1 MPVDSRTRPVYRRG
15 MKSLACHPALR
26 LGLAALLPLACGDDG
41 GGGDATAGQ
50 TTSATTNP
58 SGISATDNPTPG
70 TVSDTVVPTT
80 SEGTTAGSVSASQT
94 GTDATVTT
102 TNDPSATATDS
113 STTTPVTATD
123 TGPDTASTGTTTTI
137 GDSSSSTGDPCV
149 DFACSDDNQSVLCG
163 GDVVEVCTNGSYCVD
178 AACVPLTP
186 CEAAELFK
194 SSEGCEY
201 YAVKSELI
209 VDAAGSCFAAFVANT
224 GDQPVKINVEYNGAQ
239 LPASSFKI
247 PSGQGKNIVYGPYDP
262 NVGLPVGEVAILFLS
277 RGPGNF
283 PNCPAPAGV
292 QQETHVVGTGF
303 GKAFRI
309 STDFPVAAYQ
319 MLPYGGGSVAATSAT
334 LLLPT
339 SVWDINYIAVNAYL
353 KSQAVPQANPLFSVV
368 GQEDGTEITIDPKVA
383 IVGGNGVPAGPA
395 GVPIKY
401 MINRG
406 QTLQFNQPQELTGS
420 PIVGTKPFG
429 MFGGA
434 SCLNVLPSAIA
445 CDGAHQQIPPVKAL
459 GNSYAAIRYRNRVN
473 GKEESPPWRLVGA
486 VADTQLTYVPAKP
499 NGAPDVLTL
508 GQAVEFSA
516 PGPFIVSSQDLDHP
530 FYFAAYMTG
539 GADFGGAGDPEWVNV
554 IPTAQ
559 YLDEYVLFTDP
570 TYPETSLVVVR
581 NKKDGAFAEVNLGCA
596 GNIGGWTPL
605 GADQEWTRVDLVTGN
620 FQDQG
625 NCSNGRHEMKS
636 DNPFGVTVW
645 GWGSNASIGFNSVYV
660 SYAYPAGAAIKSIND
675 VIILPQ

>member
-1 MPVDSRTRPVYRRG
+1 
-15 MKSLACHPALR
+15 MKILACHPALR
-26 LGLAALLPLACGDDG
+26 LGLLAVLPLACSDDG
-41 GGGDATAGQ
+41 GSSDATAGQ
-50 TTSATTNP
+50 TTSATNSPT
-58 SGISATDNPTPG
+58 SISATDNPTPG
-70 TVSDTVVPTT
+70 TVSDTVPTT
-80 SEGTTAGSVSASQT
+80 SEGTTAGSMSASQT

-102 TNDPSATATDS
+102 TNDPSATNTNTDSTTTNPATITETGPDTNS
-113 STTTPVTATD
+113 STTTAD
-123 TGPDTASTGTTTTI
+123 DTTTN
-137 GDSSSSTGDPCV
+137 GDSTTGEPCV
-149 DFACSDDNQSVLCG
+149 DFTCSDDNQSVLCN
-163 GDVVEVCTNGSYCVD
+163 GDTVEVCSNGNYCVD

-186 CEAAELFK
+186 CEAAELFQ

-209 VDAAGSCFAAFVANT
+209 SAANGSCFAAFVANT
-224 GDQPVKINVEYNGAQ
+224 GDQPVKIAVEYNGAQ
-239 LPASSFKI
+239 LPTTSFRI
-247 PSGQGKNIVYGPYDP
+247 PSGQGLNITYDPYDP
-262 NVGLPVGEVAILFLS
+262 NLGLPVGEVAILFLS
-277 RGPGNF
+277 RGPGGF

-292 QQETHVVGTGF
+292 LQETHVVGTGF

-319 MLPYGGGSVAATSAT
+319 MLPYDGGAVAATSAT

-339 SVWDINYIAVNAYL
+339 SVWDTNYIAINAYL
-353 KSQAVPQANPLFSVV
+353 KSQAVAEAQPLFSVV

-383 IVGGNGVPAGPA
+383 IVGGNGVPGGPA

-401 MINRG
+401 MINRA
-406 QTLQFNQPQELTGS
+406 QTLQFRQVQELTGS
-420 PIVGTKPFG
+420 PIVANKPFG

-434 SCLNVLPSAIA
+434 SCLNVLPNALA

-459 GNSYAAIRYRNRVN
+459 GNNYAAVRYRNRIN
-473 GKEESPPWRLVGA
+473 NNEESPPWRLVGA
-486 VADTQLTYVPAKP
+486 VADTQLTYIPAKP

-508 GQAVEFSA
+508 GQAVEFQS
-516 PGPFIVSSQDLDHP
+516 PGPFLVASQDLDHP
-530 FYFAAYMTG
+530 FYFAGYMTG
-539 GADFGGAGDPEWVNV
+539 GADYNGAGDPEWVNV

-581 NKKDGAFAEVNLGCA
+581 NKKDGAFADVNLACA
-596 GNIGGWTPL
+596 GNLGNWTAL
-605 GADQEWTRVDLVTGN
+605 GENQEWTRVNLVTGN
-620 FQDQG
+620 FQGQG

-645 GWGSNASIGFNSVYV
+645 GWGSNASQNFNSVYV

>member
-1 MPVDSRTRPVYRRG
+1 
-15 MKSLACHPALR
+15 MKTLACPPVLR
-26 LGLAALLPLACGDDG
+26 LGLVLLPIACGDSG
-41 GGGDATAGQ
+41 GRDDDTAGQ
-50 TTSATTNP
+50 TTSATNNTT
-58 SGISATDNPTPG
+58 SISATDTPTAA
-70 TVSDTVVPTT
+70 TVSDSVVPTT
-80 SEGTTAGSVSASQT
+80 DTGGSMSQT
-94 GTDATVTT
+94 GTEATVGT
-102 TNDPSATATDS
+102 TNDPSATGTE
-113 STTTPVTATD
+113 STTSPATITATD
-123 TGPDTASTGTTTTI
+123 TGTTNATNETI
-137 GDSSSSTGDPCV
+137 GESSGSSSTGEPCV
-149 DFACSDDNQSVLCG
+149 DFSCSDDNQSVLCAG
-163 GDVVEVCTNGSYCVD
+163 EVVEVCSNGNYCVD
-178 AACVPLTP
+178 SACVPLTP
-186 CEAAELFK
+186 CEAAELFQ

-209 VDAAGSCFAAFVANT
+209 SDANGSCFAAFVANT
-224 GDQPVKINVEYNGAQ
+224 SDQPVKLTVEYNGAV
-239 LPASSFKI
+239 LPIASFTRI
-247 PSGQGKNIVYGPYDP
+247 PSGQGKNIVYGPYDA
-262 NVGLPVGEVAILFLS
+262 NAGLPVGEVAIMFLS
-277 RGPGNF
+277 RGPGGF
-283 PNCPAPAGV
+283 PNCPAPAGIL
-292 QQETHVVGTGF
+292 QETHVVGTGF

-309 STDFPVAAYQ
+309 STDYPVAAYQ

-339 SVWDINYIAVNAYL
+339 SVWDVNYIAINAYL
-353 KSQAVPQANPLFSVV
+353 KSQIVAQANPLFSVV

-383 IVGGNGVPAGPA
+383 IVGGNGVAPGPA
-395 GVPIKY
+395 GVPAKY

-406 QTLQFNQPQELTGS
+406 QTLQFSQPQELTGS
-420 PIVGTKPFG
+420 PIVANKPFG

-434 SCLNVLPSAIA
+434 SCLNVLPNATA

-459 GNSYAAIRYRNRVN
+459 GNNYAAIRYRNRVAN
-473 GKEESPPWRLVGA
+473 NEESPPWRLVGA
-486 VADTQLTYVPAKP
+486 VADTNLTYIPAKP

-508 GQAVEFSA
+508 GQVVEFNA
-516 PGPFIVSSQDLDHP
+516 PGPFIVASQDLDHP

-539 GADFGGAGDPEWVNV
+539 GANYGGAGDPEWVNV

-581 NKKDGAFAEVNLGCA
+581 NKKDGAFADVNLACA
-596 GNIGGWTPL
+596 GNIGNWTPL
-605 GADQEWTRVDLVTGN
+605 GQDQEWTRVDLVTGN

-645 GWGSNASIGFNSVYV
+645 GWGSNASQGFNSVYV

>member
-1 MPVDSRTRPVYRRG
+1 
-15 MKSLACHPALR
+15 MKTLACHPALR
-26 LGLAALLPLACGDDG
+26 LGLVALLPLACGDDTG
-41 GGGDATAGQ
+41 RTEESAGQ
-50 TTSATTNP
+50 TTSATNP
-58 SGISATDNPTPG
+58 SSGISATDNPTQSS
-70 TVSDTVVPTT
+70 VSDTVPTT
-80 SEGTTAGSVSASQT
+80 ADTATTAGSMSASQT
-94 GTDATVTT
+94 GTEATTANT
-102 TNDPSATATDS
+102 SDPSATATD
-113 STTTPVTATD
+113 TATTMQVSASD
-123 TGPDTASTGTTTTI
+123 TDPGMTTTASTSN
-137 GDSSSSTGDPCV
+137 GDSTTGEPCV
-149 DFACSDDNQSVLCG
+149 DFACADDNQSVLCG
-163 GDVVEVCTNGSYCVD
+163 GEVVEVCAQGNYCVD

-209 VDAAGSCFAAFVANT
+209 VEAAGSCFAAFVANT
-224 GDQPVKINVEYNGAQ
+224 SDQPVKLTVEYNGAV
-239 LPASSFKI
+239 LPIANFTRI
-247 PSGQGKNIVYGPYDP
+247 PSGQGKNIVYGPYDA
-262 NVGLPVGEVAILFLS
+262 NVGLPVGEVAIMFLS
-277 RGPGNF
+277 RGPGGF

-292 QQETHVVGTGF
+292 LQETHVVGTGF
-303 GKAFRI
+303 GHAFRI
-309 STDFPVAAYQ
+309 STDYPVAAYQ

-339 SVWDINYIAVNAYL
+339 SVWDINYIAINAYL

-368 GQEDGTEITIDPKVA
+368 GAEDGTEITIDPKVA

-406 QTLQFNQPQELTGS
+406 QTLQFSQPTELTGS
-420 PIVGTKPFG
+420 PIVGNKRFG

-434 SCLNVLPSAIA
+434 SCLNVLPNATA

-459 GNSYAAIRYRNRVN
+459 GNNYAAIRYRNRVAN
-473 GKEESPPWRLVGA
+473 NEESPPWRLVGA
-486 VADTQLTYVPAKP
+486 VADTNLTYIPAKP

-508 GQAVEFSA
+508 GQVVEFSA
-516 PGPFIVSSQDLDHP
+516 AGPFLVSSQDLDHP

-539 GADFGGAGDPEWVNV
+539 GADYGGAGDPEWVNV

-581 NKKDGAFAEVNLGCA
+581 NKKDGAFAPVNLACA
-596 GNIGGWTPL
+596 GDLGNWTAL
-605 GADQEWTRVDLVTGN
+605 GQDQEWTRVDLVTGN

-645 GWGSNASIGFNSVYV
+645 GWGSNASVGFNSVYV